1 MKRRLPNSFT
11 LLLFFFLLSNY
22 LSATPECPIVTG
34 SFQLAN
40 GTTSDNSATGWSLDA
55 SHVTSGGY
63 FAVKSN
69 RIMAQTLGGEGVW
82 TSKVFSTAGYS
93 GFQAAIKISS
103 EGQEDN
109 TEYVK
114 IYYKIDGG
122 PLTLLDQRTGNWGTI
137 DFTSGTLTGN
147 TIQLVVK
154 LYNYNHGSQASKY
167 YIEQYRVFKEK
178 GPCSVSSAITVT
190 GTGGVL
196 TCNNSS
202 VGLTASATGSG
213 TTTWSWTGPNSFTST
228 AQNPTVSTAGTYTV
242 TATNSSGTGSAS
254 VTVTENKTPPT
265 VTATGGTLTCSGSGV
280 TLGATSSVSGS
291 TFRWTGPNGFTSNTQ
306 NPTVSTAGT
315 YTVTVTNPNNGC
327 TASQSATVTAAGA
340 GATTIWLEDFTGLAN
355 GTTSDNG
362 ATAWTSSTT
371 GTGTYSVQNGEFKTS
386 FDDQFE
392 GVWTSQ
398 VIDIS
403 SKTNVNFSVDLRSDV
418 ASGNSLETADYIR
431 VYYKLNGGTAVLAY
445 EDLAGIGNS
454 TTGTASM
461 TFSSSNFNGSTLQ
474 IIIKTNNSGPT
485 ERYYF
490 DNIKVTG
497 TSSSNS
503 TLNITQTGS
512 VTCTSTA
519 QLQATASSTVSAW
532 SWTGPNSFTSSAQNP
547 VVSAG
552 GQYSVT
558 ATLASGCTVSGVITV
573 PENKTPPTVTAT
585 GGTLTCSGSG
595 VTLGA
600 TSSVSGSTF
609 RWTGPNGFTSNSQ
622 NPTVSAA
629 GTYTVT
635 VTSPN
640 NGCSASQSVTVTA
653 STVTT
658 TIWLEDFTGL
668 ADGTTSDN
676 GATAWT
682 SSTSGTGTYSVQ
694 NGEFKTSF
702 DNQFEGVWTSQVI
715 DISSKT
721 NVNFSVDLRSD
732 VASGNKFE
740 TDDYIRVY
748 YILDGGSPVL
758 AYEDLAGI
766 GNSTTGTASMTFSSA
781 NFNGSTLQ
789 IIIKT
794 NNSGPTERYFFDNIN
809 VSGNVLPSA
818 NAVATAT
825 SITCTNATATLSG
838 SSATSG
844 VNWSWTGPNNFRS
857 AAQNPTT
864 TVAGI
869 YTLTVTD
876 PSTGCSGTDTA
887 LVDVNQTA
895 PGAAIDV
902 TGAITCNTG
911 SADTLKG
918 SSSTAGVS
926 YSWTGPNNF
935 TSTQQSL
942 VVTTTGTYNLTVT
955 NPINGCTSTANTTVT
970 QSNVL
975 RSTQWLEDFTLPNGT
990 QTDAGATSWSVSY
1003 NPSTTLFSV
1012 LNNEFRISNS
1022 STTGEGVWTSGVI
1035 DITGKTNV
1043 AISAGIR
1050 SSVTGSAVMNTT
1062 GEFADYLRF
1071 YYKLNNGA
1079 EVLFAENLGAVNNNS
1094 TTPTMLSV
1102 AGLSGN
1108 SLQIVVRARATGNDE
1123 FYYFDNVQVVSTGAA
1138 NITATATGGT
1148 FNCLNN
1154 SVTLKGVTAASG
1166 ASYAWSGPNG
1176 YTSTV
1181 QNPVVTTAGNYTLTV
1196 TVGTCTGSAVAT
1208 VIADTAHPDIKASA
1222 TPIQLTCVATN
1233 ATLNG
1238 SSSTAGVTYSWS
1250 GANGV
1255 VATTPNASIGTPG
1268 TYALTITNPAN
1279 SCTATRQVVVT
1290 QNVVPPTG
1298 ITASNSGTV
1307 TCTNPII
1314 SINGTVTTSGLT
1326 YSWTGPNGFTSSD
1339 LNTTVKKGGTYTL
1352 TATDPTNGCTVSAT
1366 TVVPENTAAPG
1377 QISINTAGTITCLN
1391 SSVSIS
1397 GSSSTTGVTYAWA
1410 GPNGYSSTS
1419 PSITVTH
1426 GGVYTL
1432 TATSPDNGCKSSNS
1446 TTVVDNSAPP
1456 AVTITNTS
1464 PLSCK
1469 NPTVTLT
1476 AISPVANV
1484 SYLWIG
1490 PDDFLDVVPVTTVT
1504 EAGSYI
1510 LTVSDPASGCTN
1522 TVTTE
1527 VTGDPK
1533 NCSARKVTGGAAGN
1547 TAASATAVTDF
1558 TYGAYPNPVT
1568 ANGVI
1573 HFTSPISTTVTV
1585 GIYNSLGACEKVLF
1599 KGTAAAN
1606 QQYKL
1611 SVPVDQ
1617 LHAGAYYYIIN
1628 TNGKVYTGKLVV
1640 VK

>member
-1 MKRRLPNSFT
+1 
-11 LLLFFFLLSNY
+11 
-22 LSATPECPIVTG
+22 
-34 SFQLAN
+34 
-40 GTTSDNSATGWSLDA
+40 
-55 SHVTSGGY
+55 
-63 FAVKSN
+63 
-69 RIMAQTLGGEGVW
+69 MAQTLGGEGVW

-93 GFQAAIKISS
+93 GFQAAIKITA

-137 DFTSGTLTGN
+137 DFTSPALNGN
-147 TIQLVVK
+147 SIQLVVK
-154 LYNYNHGSQASKY
+154 LYNYNHGTQASKY
-167 YIEQYRVFKEK
+167 YIEQYRVFKDK
-178 GPCSVSSAITVT
+178 GPCAVSSGITVT

-202 VGLTASATGSG
+202 IGLTASATGSG

-228 AQNPTVSTAGTYTV
+228 AQNPTVSTAGTYNV
-242 TATNSSGTGSAS
+242 TATNSSGSGSTS
-254 VTVTENKTPPT
+254 VTVTEDKTPPT

-327 TASQSATVTAAGA
+327 TASQSVTVSASTAT
-340 GATTIWLEDFTGLAN
+340 TTIWLEDFTGLAN

-362 ATAWTSSTT
+362 ATAWTSSTS

-386 FDDQFE
+386 FDDQTE

-418 ASGNSLETADYIR
+418 ASGNSWETADYIR

-454 TTGTASM
+454 TTGIASM
-461 TFSSSNFNGSTLQ
+461 TFSSANFNGSTLQ
-474 IIIKTNNSGPT
+474 IIIKTNNSGST

-490 DNIKVTG
+490 DNIKVSG

-512 VTCTSTA
+512 VTCASTA
-519 QLQATASSTVSAW
+519 QLQATASSTVSSWA
-532 SWTGPNSFTSSAQNP
+532 WTGPNSFTSTAQNP

-558 ATLASGCTVSGVITV
+558 ATLSTGCTVSGVITV
-573 PENKTPPTVTAT
+573 PENKTAPDITTT
-585 GGTLTCSGSG
+585 GGNIACASGI
-595 VTLGA
+595 A
-600 TSSVSGSTF
+600 INANSSVSGATYS
-609 RWTGPNGFTSNSQ
+609 WTGPNNFTSSSK
-622 NPTVSAA
+622 NPTVTVA
-629 GTYTVT
+629 GTYTAT
-635 VTSPN
+635 VTNPA
-640 NGCSASQSVTVTA
+640 NGCTASQSVTVTA
-653 STVTT
+653 ATA

-668 ADGTTSDN
+668 ANGTTSDN

-702 DNQFEGVWTSQVI
+702 NEQSEGVWTSQVI

-721 NVNFSVDLRSD
+721 NVNFSVDLRSE
-732 VASGNKFE
+732 VLSGKSLE
-740 TDDYIRVY
+740 TDDYVRVY
-748 YILDGGSPVL
+748 YKLNGGAAVL

-766 GNSTTGTASMTFSSA
+766 GNSTTGTASTTFNSTTLS
-781 NFNGSTLQ
+781 GSTLQ

-794 NNSGPTERYFFDNIN
+794 NDSDSSERYYFDNIK
-809 VSGNVLPSA
+809 VSGTGTS

-825 SITCTNATATLSG
+825 PITCTNATATLNG
-838 SSATSG
+838 SYSASG
-844 VNWSWTGPNNFRS
+844 VSWRWTGPNNFS
-857 AAQNPTT
+857 STAQNPTT

-876 PSTGCSGTDTA
+876 PSTGCTGTDTA
-887 LVDVNQTA
+887 LVVVNTTA
-895 PGAAIDV
+895 PGAAIAV
-902 TGAITCNTG
+902 TGAITCNTA
-911 SADTLKG
+911 SADTLAA
-918 SSSTAGVS
+918 SSSTAGVT

-935 TSTQQSL
+935 TSTQQKP

-955 NPINGCTSTANTTVT
+955 NPANGCTSTANTTVT
-970 QSNVL
+970 QSNTF
-975 RSTQWLEDFTLPNGT
+975 RGTQWLEDFTLPNGT
-990 QTDAGATSWSVSY
+990 MNDAGTTSWSVSY

-1035 DITGKTNV
+1035 DISGKTNV

-1079 EVLFAENLGAVNNNS
+1079 EVLFAENLGAVNNHS

-1123 FYYFDNVQVVSTGAA
+1123 FYYFDNVQVVSTGTA
-1138 NITATATGGT
+1138 NIGATATGGT
-1148 FNCLNN
+1148 INCANN
-1154 SVTLKGVTAASG
+1154 SVTLAGGSSASG
-1166 ASYAWSGPNG
+1166 VNYAWSGPNG
-1176 YTSTV
+1176 YTSSV
-1181 QNPVVTTAGNYTLTV
+1181 QNPVVTAAGNYTLTV
-1196 TVGTCTGSAVAT
+1196 TLGSCTGTAAAT
-1208 VIADTAHPDIKASA
+1208 VIADTARPDIRASA

-1238 SSSTAGVTYSWS
+1238 SSSTTGVTYSWS

-1255 VATTPNASIGTPG
+1255 VATTPNASTGTPG
-1268 TYALTITNPAN
+1268 TYTLTITNPAN
-1279 SCTATRQVVVT
+1279 SCTSSRQVVVT
-1290 QNVVPPTG
+1290 QNVTPPTG

-1307 TCTNPII
+1307 TCTHPVI
-1314 SINGTVTTSGLT
+1314 SINGTVTASGLT
-1326 YSWTGPNGFTSSD
+1326 YSWTGPNAFTSSA
-1339 LNTTVKKGGTYTL
+1339 LNTTVTKGGTYTL

-1391 SSVSIS
+1391 TSVSIS
-1397 GSSSTTGVTYAWA
+1397 GSSSTTGVTYAWT

-1426 GGVYTL
+1426 GGSYTL

-1456 AVTITNTS
+1456 AATITNTS
-1464 PLSCK
+1464 PLSCR

-1476 AISPVANV
+1476 ATSPVANV

-1504 EAGSYI
+1504 EAGTYI
-1510 LTVSDPASGCTN
+1510 LTVSDPVSGCTN
-1522 TVTTE
+1522 TLTTE
-1527 VTGDPK
+1527 VTGDPN
-1533 NCSARKVTGGAAGN
+1533 NCSARKITTGAAGN
-1547 TAASATAVTDF
+1547 TAATTTAVSNF
-1558 TYGAYPNPVT
+1558 IYSAYPNPVT
-1568 ANGVI
+1568 ANGI
-1573 HFTSPISTTVTV
+1573 IQFTSPLSTTVTI
-1585 GIYNSLGACEKVLF
+1585 GIYNTLGACEKVLF
-1599 KGTAAAN
+1599 KGTASAN

-1617 LHAGAYYYIIN
+1617 LHAGPYYYIIN
-1628 TNGKVYTGKLVV
+1628 TNGKVYSGKLVV